1 MELTGFDSS
10 LMNKKV
16 GMIVQDEDECYIP
29 WEFLHSADS
38 FNHRLLITNS
48 NNKYKNLLVG
58 NDWNSVWTIGSNKD
72 WSCIATTLKA
82 HTGHLLLVYDVNC
95 PEPPYSFL
103 NYIEQLIEVD
113 HKSITIISMIKLG
126 QSLRFCDALFWSV
139 GHDPKN
145 IYTTITN
152 FVSNNGH
159 ISFKYSYDVV
169 QSLVE
174 AAYKENAELVLSYEG
189 AFDYRL
195 YWSKKEDSFLDHSE
209 LAKKAH
215 TYIRSAVNVID
226 HL

>member
-1 MELTGFDSS
+1 MELTGFDNS
-10 LMNKKV
+10 LMSKKI
-16 GMIVQDEDECYIP
+16 GLIVQDESECYIP
-29 WEFLHSADS
+29 WEFLHSSEAFS
-38 FNHRLLITNS
+38 HRLLITN
-48 NNKYKNLLVG
+48 NGNKHKNLLVG

-82 HTGHLLLVYDVNC
+82 HTGHLMLVYDVNC
-95 PEPPYSFL
+95 PEPPNTFL

-113 HKSITIISMIKLG
+113 RKSITIVCMIKLG
-126 QSLRFCDALFWSV
+126 QSVRFCDALFWSV

-145 IYTTITN
+145 IYTTITK
-152 FVSNNGH
+152 FVSNNSH

-189 AFDYRL
+189 AYDYRL
-195 YWSKKEDSFLDHSE
+195 YWSRKEDSFLDHSE
-209 LAKKAH
+209 IIKKCH
-215 TYIRSAVNVID
+215 SFIRSGINVID